1 MAVEHPKYPLIEAAI
16 RRSPLPRSWTIVVFG
31 GVLLLLLALAA
42 SLDGKLASLLDW
54 SVVRPTISNIIFA
67 TYILVVYPFM
77 YRSREKAVLAF
88 KPLLPLD
95 DNAFNKVA
103 ENISKPNRRG
113 EWAAIFLGISILG
126 VVFFQPWTLDWASGY
141 FWMNVYEVITTTIGM
156 SLMAWLIYD
165 ASVGI
170 VRVSRL
176 SRQGLKLDMLDTEI
190 LAPVAA
196 WSLSISLVFVGILT
210 LAIIMDVSQTA
221 EIVIDFK
228 FFLGYGFLVGT
239 ALLIFFFSMWSV
251 HGAMSEAKKSKLIL
265 ARKHLTE
272 ISRELEDREAK
283 RQWGGMIELSSTFTA
298 WTTYKREAQEAPTW
312 PFNAVIIR
320 RLFLSV
326 LTPGLVYLVKI
337 LSQTG
342 IRFGS

>member
-1 MAVEHPKYPLIEAAI
+1 MAGEYPKYPLIEAAL
-16 RRSPLPRSWTIVVFG
+16 RRSRLPRPWTIAAVA
-31 GVLLLLLALAA
+31 GVLLLPLVLAA

-54 SVVRPTISNIIFA
+54 NVVRPTVSSILFA

-77 YRSREKAVLAF
+77 LRSREKAVLAF

-95 DNAFNKVA
+95 DDAFNKVA

-113 EWAAIFLGISILG
+113 EWTAIFLGIAVLG

-141 FWMNVYEVITTTIGM
+141 FWMNVHEVITTTIGM

-176 SRQGLKLDMLDTEI
+176 SRHGLKLDVLDTEM

-196 WSLSISLVFVGILT
+196 WSLGISLVFVGILT

-221 EIVIDFK
+221 EIVIDLK

-239 ALLIFFFSMWSV
+239 ALLIFFFSMWTA
-251 HGAMSEAKKSKLIL
+251 HRAMSEAKKSKLTL
-265 ARKHLTE
+265 ARMHIAR

-283 RQWGGMIELSSTFTA
+283 RQREGMIELSSTFTA

-312 PFNAVIIR
+312 PFNAAIVR
-320 RLFLSV
+320 KLFISI

-337 LSQTG
+337 LSQAG